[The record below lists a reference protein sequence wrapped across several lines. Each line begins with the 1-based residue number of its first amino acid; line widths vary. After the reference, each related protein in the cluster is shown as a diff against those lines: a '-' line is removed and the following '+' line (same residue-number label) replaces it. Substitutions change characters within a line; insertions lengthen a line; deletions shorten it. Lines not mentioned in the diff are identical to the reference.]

1 MNKRLLSLC
10 LALTAVSVS
19 ALAESYGIFVGGV
32 EVTSSNCNNVTGGD
46 IKAYSTSVN
55 GGQPKVTFVK
65 GSGSTP
71 SKLTLW
77 NVKIDR
83 TGNNNRAIHNRDCAN
98 LVIVFEGENYLRTT
112 NATAIR
118 IAQNT
123 TIQGHRDSNRKMRT
137 TVISTK
143 ENAVR
148 VVSGKK
154 LTIQYGFFNLTADN
168 DDCFDSEDSP
178 ELVLE
183 STVVTATSNS
193 TSSDDS
199 YALKN
204 YKSLSISNSTVTLTG
219 YKKAVSGLNHI
230 TLGEGQEDMLTP
242 GIGIG
247 YGSPANP
254 HKELGHVYV
263 VFQAYEW
270 VTSKMAHYS
279 AEDLPVL
286 KFQMSPK
293 ISERFPDA
301 NFRSYITSNVDRN
314 EDGYLDPWERLAQ
327 TEMSVSDKSISD
339 LTGIELFEALN
350 LLYCSRNSLTSLD
363 LSKNTALTELSC
375 FSNSLN
381 SLDVTK
387 NTALTKLQCDYNSLE
402 SLDVSQN
409 TVLTELRCSYNGLTS
424 LNVSANKALTK
435 LDCSA
440 CGLTS
445 LDVSQNTA
453 LKELLCYNNSLT
465 SLDVSTNTALEL
477 LRCEY
482 NTLTSLTVSKT
493 NNTALKDVF
502 CGGNQISGAAMTN
515 LVNGLPTVTGDHWFN
530 VCDDTQKTD
539 NVITPAQVKT
549 ATDKGWMVLKFNGS
563 WSSPYAGQGD
573 VNCDNKINQDDRTL
587 IVNIIMD
594 QKPASVGEYAGD
606 LNNDGKTDAAD
617 IVVMVNILKALGVK

>member
-1 MNKRLLSLC
+1 MQQIVYLINCKDMKQRLLSLC
-10 LALTAVSVS
+10 LALTTVSVS

-123 TIQGHRDSNRKMRT
+123 TIQGQRDSNRKMRT

-279 AEDLPVL
+279 EEDLPVL

-339 LTGIELFEALN
+339 LTGIELFEALTY
-350 LLYCSRNSLTSLD
+350 LYC
-363 LSKNTALTELSC
+363 
-375 FSNSLN
+375 
-381 SLDVTK
+381 
-387 NTALTKLQCDYNSLE
+387 Q
-402 SLDVSQN
+402 Q
-409 TVLTELRCSYNGLTS
+409 
-424 LNVSANKALTK
+424 
-435 LDCSA
+435 
-440 CGLTS
+440 
-445 LDVSQNTA
+445 
-453 LKELLCYNNSLT
+453 NSLT
-465 SLDVSTNTALEL
+465 SLDVSKNTALIL
-477 LRCEY
+477 LRCY
-482 NTLTSLTVSKT
+482 
-493 NNTALKDVF
+493 
-502 CGGNQISGAAMTN
+502 GNQISGEAMTN
-515 LVNGLPTVTGDHWFN
+515 LVNGLPSATGDCRFW
-530 VCDDTQKTD
+530 VCDDIYTPD
-539 NVITPAQVKT
+539 NVITAAQAKV
-549 ATDKGWMVLKFNGS
+549 ASDKGWTVQKYSGS
-563 WSSPYAGQGD
+563 STKTYAGLGD
-573 VNCDNKINQDDRTL
+573 VNGDNKIDQTDLNT
-587 IVNIIMD
+587 IVKIIMG
-594 QKPASVGEYAGD
+594 QVNLGYAGD

-617 IVVMVNILKALGVK
+617 IVVMVNILKSLKRR

>member
-10 LALTAVSVS
+10 LALTTVSVS

-219 YKKAVSGLNHI
+219 YKNAVSGLKDL
-230 TLGEGQEDMLTP
+230 TLGKGQEDILTP
-242 GIGIG
+242 GIGHG
-247 YGSPANP
+247 YCVAIYPD
-254 HKELGHVYV
+254 KELGLDYV
-263 VFQAYEW
+263 TFYVYEW
-270 VTSKMAHYS
+270 VTSTMTGHYS
-279 AEDLPVL
+279 KKDFPVM

-293 ISERFPDA
+293 ISENFPDA

-314 EDGYLDPWERLAQ
+314 EDGYLDPMERLARN
-327 TEMSVSDKSISD
+327 TIAVEGMSISD

-350 LLYCSRNSLTSLD
+350 YLYC
-363 LSKNTALTELSC
+363 
-375 FSNSLN
+375 
-381 SLDVTK
+381 
-387 NTALTKLQCDYNSLE
+387 Q
-402 SLDVSQN
+402 Q
-409 TVLTELRCSYNGLTS
+409 
-424 LNVSANKALTK
+424 
-435 LDCSA
+435 
-440 CGLTS
+440 
-445 LDVSQNTA
+445 
-453 LKELLCYNNSLT
+453 NSLT
-465 SLDVSTNTALEL
+465 SLDVSKNTALIL
-477 LRCEY
+477 LRCY
-482 NTLTSLTVSKT
+482 
-493 NNTALKDVF
+493 
-502 CGGNQISGAAMTN
+502 GNQISGEAMTN
-515 LVNGLPTVTGDHWFN
+515 LVNGLPSATGDCRFL
-530 VCDDTQKTD
+530 VCDDTLIPD
-539 NVITPAQVKT
+539 NVITAAQAKV
-549 ATDKGWMVLKFNGS
+549 ASDKGWTVQKYTGS
-563 WSSPYAGQGD
+563 STKTYAGLGD
-573 VNCDNKINQDDRTL
+573 VNGDNKIDQTDLNT
-587 IVNIIMD
+587 IVKIIMG
-594 QKPASVGEYAGD
+594 QVNLGYAGD

-617 IVVMVNILKALGVK
+617 IVVMVNILKSLKRR